1 MPFSILLFSLV
12 KDKMCSSANIHT
24 HPMEGHSRQTGTF
37 PRGVGAV
44 AQIKNFQEEGIG
56 ATQSIPFLQIRA
68 KRN

>member
-1 MPFSILLFSLV
+1 
-12 KDKMCSSANIHT
+12 
-24 HPMEGHSRQTGTF
+24 MEGHSGQTGTF

-68 KRN
+68 KCN